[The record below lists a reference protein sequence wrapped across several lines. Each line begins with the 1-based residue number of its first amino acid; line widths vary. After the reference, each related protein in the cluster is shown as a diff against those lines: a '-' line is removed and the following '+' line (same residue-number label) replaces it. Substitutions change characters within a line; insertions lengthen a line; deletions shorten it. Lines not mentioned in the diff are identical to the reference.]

1 MYEDASNPQIVLIQE
16 KGIAMINRKENAGHN
31 NRTAVNM
38 RKLLLAGVGVA
49 TFSWGAASITSN
61 IEANETYI
69 GNDTYEKLISASGD
83 IRVPRN
89 FRTDYVMLGSW
100 SVAGD
105 ADTGGEVGLHVV
117 YSTREAV
124 DAYRTTGEFPDGAVV
139 VKELFSGH
147 TEFLTTGEATRAD
160 KQSGYFVMIK
170 DTQNRFPDNPLWG
183 DGWGWA
189 FFGPNETMK
198 TSSTNYQNDC
208 MACHEPAKDTDYL
221 YTDAYPVL
229 KK

>member
-1 MYEDASNPQIVLIQE
+1 MTNLE
-16 KGIAMINRKENAGHN
+16 KK
-31 NRTAVNM
+31 TVKTWFNM
-38 RKLLLAGVGVA
+38 KAFVLAGLSLCAV
-49 TFSWGAASITSN
+49 TIGAAAYVGHGDNS
-61 IEANETYI
+61 ETYI
-69 GNDTYEKLISASGD
+69 GEATYEKLISAKGD
-83 IRVPRN
+83 IRVPKN

-105 ADTGGEVGLHVV
+105 ADTGGEVGLHIV

-124 DAYRTTGEFPDGAVV
+124 DAYRKTGEFPDGTII

-160 KQSGYFVMIK
+160 KLAGYFVMIK
-170 DTQNRFPDNPLWG
+170 DGKGRFAENPLWG
-183 DGWGWA
+183 EGWGWA
-189 FFGPNETMK
+189 FFGADNTEK
-198 TSSTNYQNDC
+198 TQSTNYQEDC
-208 MACHEPAKDTDYL
+208 MACHEPARKTDFI

>member
-1 MYEDASNPQIVLIQE
+1 MTNHNALPKNRVKLNM
-16 KGIAMINRKENAGHN
+16 KTLAVAGLGIFAV
-31 NRTAVNM
+31 TA
-38 RKLLLAGVGVA
+38 
-49 TFSWGAASITSN
+49 GAASYVEDADTP
-61 IEANETYI
+61 ETYI
-69 GNDTYEKLISASGD
+69 GETTYEKLISAKGD
-83 IRVPRN
+83 IRVPNN

-124 DAYRTTGEFPDGAVV
+124 DAYRKTGEFPDGTVI

-160 KQSGYFVMIK
+160 KLAGHFVMIK
-170 DTQNRFPDNPLWG
+170 DTKGRFAENPLWG
-183 DGWGWA
+183 EGWGWA
-189 FFGPNETMK
+189 FFGADNSEK
-198 TSSTNYQNDC
+198 TQSTNYQNDC
-208 MACHEPAKDTDYL
+208 MACHEPARDTDFI